1 MNVKVTLQTTGD
13 VGAKILELASLHGTT
28 YLHELGRTLER
39 AGAAIDRVLLSA
51 AQRRLEELRGKPAP
65 VITEVVL

>member
-1 MNVKVTLQTTGD
+1 MVTMVELQTPGEMD
-13 VGAKILELASLHGTT
+13 RL
-28 YLHELGRTLER
+28 LHEAAVLEGITYRQALARTLAR
-39 AGAAIDRVLLSA
+39 AAGRIDDVLLSA